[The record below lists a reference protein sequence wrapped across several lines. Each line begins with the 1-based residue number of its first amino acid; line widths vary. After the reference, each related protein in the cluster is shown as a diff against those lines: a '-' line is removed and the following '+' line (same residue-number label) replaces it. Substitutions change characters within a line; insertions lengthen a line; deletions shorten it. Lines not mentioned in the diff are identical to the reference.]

1 MKEANPTTSMTPN
14 PTRCPSG
21 LYQQCTNPQDHGHS
35 TPQGVYVYLY
45 FQSFQLQ
52 ALQMGFAYMCIKI
65 GNLFNISITINTCYC
80 NPFLDLKVKIMY
92 GPMNGTNIMGKYT
105 RNVINISLR

>member
-1 MKEANPTTSMTPN
+1 
-14 PTRCPSG
+14 
-21 LYQQCTNPQDHGHS
+21 
-35 TPQGVYVYLY
+35 LY

-80 NPFLDLKVKIMY
+80 NPFLDLKCKDHVWSHEWHQHY
-92 GPMNGTNIMGKYT
+92 GQIYKKCY
-105 RNVINISLR
+105 